1 MKLTEKK
8 SRFWR
13 LAIGLLFLGVGQRLL
28 LTGGVTS
35 WATDISWSPILI
47 LLSIIL
53 LIVGILLIIPIGMW
67 FYRVNCSNQLL
78 KKLVLFYLLT
88 TVMIG
93 LVVGGIGQ
101 LLYDYTTFTYTD
113 VKMGIWL
120 VSTLLQVLL
129 KIALC
134 YCLVSLHRQLPIRG
148 RRSMLWLPS
157 ILSILFLSITMG
169 LTIWIPS
176 VGNVLVSV
184 VDSFILIATLY
195 YFVYL
200 TKEKSHEKTP

>member
-8 SRFWR
+8 TRFWR
-13 LAIGLLFLGVGQRLL
+13 LAIGLLLLGVGQRLL

-35 WATDISWSPILI
+35 WATDIGWSPILI
-47 LLSIIL
+47 LLSFIL
-53 LIVGILLIIPIGMW
+53 LIVGILLIAPIGMW
-67 FYRVNCSNQLL
+67 FYRANCSDPRL

-120 VSTLLQVLL
+120 VSTMLQMLL

-134 YCLVSLHRQLPIRG
+134 YCLVSLHRQLSIRG
-148 RRSMLWLPS
+148 RRSILWLPS
-157 ILSILFLSITMG
+157 ILSIFFLSITMG

-184 VDSFILIATLY
+184 VDSFILIAILY
-195 YFVYL
+195 YFIYL